1 MKGRVVTSQVSNK
14 NYYARAIRSFYSTLK
29 MEIVSFKEQ
38 FLGVF
43 LLWSVISAW
52 LNKLVSGDR
61 IILIKGEMYK
71 KKKKKLK
78 NKKKKK
84 KKNKKKKK
92 KKKKKKTREV
102 HVQNKSHNNYMNLK
116 VT

>member
-71 KKKKKLK
+71 KIKIKI
-78 NKKKKK
+78 
-84 KKNKKKKK
+84 KK

>member
-71 KKKKKLK
+71 KIKIKI
-78 NKKKKK
+78 
-84 KKNKKKKK
+84 KK
-92 KKKKKKTREV
+92 KKKKKKTIEV
-102 HVQNKSHNNYMNLK
+102 HVQKKSHKKYKNLK